1 MPRSESALP
10 GRCDFPATVAGVP
23 SYHRTG
29 ADRTE
34 GFLCVLAGHPTLA
47 YVLRPRCQWKDR
59 AEPGGQEIIPG
70 QSPLPGNR
78 KDLWGVPWIRGES
91 RHAVEAWRRRFAVK
105 YAVANQG
112 RGQGQGQDRVGDPV
126 IAEEEFR
133 IVLSVILCIH
143 PNRVIGYAA

>member
-1 MPRSESALP
+1 MGLHRPQQFFPLRPSQCLSIHQPIGASIDHALQVP
-10 GRCDFPATVAGVP
+10 GREMHLVCPNLDWK
-23 SYHRTG
+23 
-29 ADRTE
+29 DRTE
-34 GFLCVLAGHPTLA
+34 S
-47 YVLRPRCQWKDR
+47 
-59 AEPGGQEIIPG
+59 GGQEIIPG

-78 KDLWGVPWIRGES
+78 KDVWGVPWIRGES